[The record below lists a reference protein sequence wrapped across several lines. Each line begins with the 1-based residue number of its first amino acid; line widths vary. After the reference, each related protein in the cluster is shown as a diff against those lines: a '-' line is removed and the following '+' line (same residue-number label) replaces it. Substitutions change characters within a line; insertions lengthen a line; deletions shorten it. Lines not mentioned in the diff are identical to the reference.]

1 MEVVTKHKEILRL
14 RVALIIGAL
23 LLASFI
29 LADMVL
35 LPSPLYEFYLQNRL
49 LYQIPVI
56 FAVIAL
62 SFSKFFYA
70 ARSWIFAGLM
80 VMLTFANYVLIY
92 QSWVLYEFA
101 FPYEGTIL
109 YAFYCVF
116 ALGVTYKLAL
126 AASTISIAGFIGLMV
141 IAPVYGDRVMI
152 STSFVVGSLFIC
164 AYAKYRLDRIVILLK
179 STNKKLNTLSREDP
193 LTHLLNRRA
202 LMKEGE
208 RLLSLSK
215 RQNLSF
221 AVFMLDLDDFKK

>member
-116 ALGVTYKLAL
+116 ALGVNY
-126 AASTISIAGFIGLMV
+126 
-141 IAPVYGDRVMI
+141 
-152 STSFVVGSLFIC
+152 
-164 AYAKYRLDRIVILLK
+164 KYRWVYWV
-179 STNKKLNTLSREDP
+179 NG
-193 LTHLLNRRA
+193 NRACLWRP
-202 LMKEGE
+202 
-208 RLLSLSK
+208 R
-215 RQNLSF
+215 
-221 AVFMLDLDDFKK
+221 DDFNVICGWVFVYMCLCKISFR